1 MKNETNE
8 IKENQDGDQ
17 IIVITDEKGKKH
29 DFEIVLNVPFEEKEY
44 LILHPLDDFPGLDED
59 SCAIFELLPGEGDE
73 ATLIPETDDDILD
86 SIYAIYVEWAT
97 EQERRESMGCQGSCE
112 GCSGC
117 SGLPQEE

>member
-1 MKNETNE
+1 MKNETNDL
-8 IKENQDGDQ
+8 NVDQ
-17 IIVITDEKGKKH
+17 EGQEYVVITDENGKKH

-44 LILHPLDDFPGLDED
+44 LILHPLDAFPGLDED

-86 SIYAIYVEWAT
+86 SVYAIYVEWAT
-97 EQERRESMGCQGSCE
+97 EQERRESMGCTGSCE

-117 SGLPQEE
+117 SGLPEDK

>member
-1 MKNETNE
+1 MRDETNDLNVAE
-8 IKENQDGDQ
+8 DGQ
-17 IIVITDEKGKKH
+17 EYVVITDENGKKH

-44 LILHPLDDFPGLDED
+44 LILHPLDKFPGLDED
-59 SCAIFELLPGEGDE
+59 SCAIFEVLPGEGDE

-97 EQERRESMGCQGSCE
+97 EQERRESMGCTRSCE

-117 SGLPQEE
+117 QDVDR